1 MKKYATGDTTYIVEN
16 GLRVREAVVLKHVG
30 DYVTVSLIGTDGAI
44 RLRSSR
50 LFATAADAEAS
61 LKTKVEK
68 KPKEPRS
75 PHSGGAW

>member
-1 MKKYATGDTTYIVEN
+1 MKKYDTGDTTYIVEN

-30 DYVTVSLIGTDGAI
+30 EYVTVSLIGSDGAI

-50 LFATAADAEAS
+50 LFTTKADAEAT
-61 LKTKVEK
+61 LKNKVEE
-68 KPKEPRS
+68 KPKGPRS